1 MNHQDSE
8 IPTDESSLILFVL
21 FELHYFMCKQESLS
35 LSLSHLLVHARAHTL
50 CSSVKVFYMSTKL
63 WWPAARNSLNHE
75 QISPYALL
83 LRASLVWLP
92 AIWI

>member
-35 LSLSHLLVHARAHTL
+35 LSFPLARACTHTHTL
-50 CSSVKVFYMSTKL
+50 LLCKGVLYEHKIVVASSQKQPES
-63 WWPAARNSLNHE
+63 
-75 QISPYALL
+75 
-83 LRASLVWLP
+83 
-92 AIWI
+92 